1 MAYLQL
7 RTFLYLQDSL
17 DKQKSP
23 RILETLR
30 NSFGFI
36 RFHIIFVKSWSNI
49 ETPIKV
55 CLDSIASR
63 TIHNLFSLQE
73 SENENLH
80 SFLRA

>member
-30 NSFGFI
+30 K
-36 RFHIIFVKSWSNI
+36 FVRLYQVSYNI
-49 ETPIKV
+49 CKKLVKHRNIYKGM
-55 CLDSIASR
+55 S
-63 TIHNLFSLQE
+63 
-73 SENENLH
+73 
-80 SFLRA
+80 